1 MRKRMR
7 RGREKE
13 EEEKEEE
20 EEEEEEEETAAEP
33 GRWRG
38 RLKRNLAQ
46 TKQNHSQTRQIART
60 S

>member
-1 MRKRMR
+1 MR

-13 EEEKEEE
+13 GEEKEEE
-20 EEEEEEEETAAEP
+20 EEVEEETAAEP

>member
-1 MRKRMR
+1 MR

-13 EEEKEEE
+13 EEEKEEKE
-20 EEEEEEEETAAEP
+20 EEEEAEKETAAEP

-46 TKQNHSQTRQIART
+46 TKQNHNQTRQIART